1 MTEIITPDS
10 GALADND
17 PMAIAQA
24 VRATVSR
31 PERERRMSARHR
43 AEMFTWERSAEGMLT
58 TLAVR
63 DDCRGGPAHR
73 TYNEPDRNLE
83 GSSVPSA
90 PL

>member
-1 MTEIITPDS
+1 MTEIITADS

-24 VRATVSR
+24 VRAMVSR
-31 PERERRMSARHR
+31 PERERRRSARHR
-43 AEMFTWERSAEGMLT
+43 AEMFTWERSATGMLT

-63 DDCRGGPAHR
+63 GDCRSRAGHHTSGDR
-73 TYNEPDRNLE
+73 GRNLE
-83 GSSVPSA
+83 GLSVPLA